1 MIPGWVWPVG
11 LAVAAACGGDDTSAP
26 EDGADGGSVTV
37 ADNFFQPANVTVART
52 GGAAQ
57 VNWTWTGSNPH
68 NVTFD
73 VGAPHSG
80 TQTSG
85 TFSRT
90 FTEAGSFT
98 YICTV
103 HGRAVMS
110 GTITVE

>member
-11 LAVAAACGGDDTSAP
+11 VAVAAACGGDDTSAP

-98 YICTV
+98 YICTI

-110 GTITVE
+110 GTVIVE